1 MLMLTEYH
9 LENKKEVNIL
19 VISGILFL
27 LIILFF
33 KPICIFKKIFNIPCI
48 TCGMTRAFKCI
59 LKLDL
64 INAIKYNILS
74 IPLFIFIIIF
84 FTLYIISIILNKNYI
99 YKFYNYMV
107 KNIRIFIILLIISYI
122 INLVVYYK

>member
-1 MLMLTEYH
+1 MLMLMEYH

-48 TCGMTRAFKCI
+48 TCGMTRALKCI

-74 IPLFIFIIIF
+74 IPLFIFIIAF
-84 FTLYIISIILNKNYI
+84 FTLYIISVILNKNYI
-99 YKFYNYMV
+99 YKFYNYIV

-122 INLVVYYK
+122 INLVVYFK